1 MLMMRST
8 NANAKARL
16 SSRAERQ
23 RVRIA
28 GETQSYSLE
37 AVAISSRFE
46 EASKVASVLQ
56 PPDLPPKGWVAILV
70 LSGKLIMFT
79 FSIRSN
85 HHAFSRLLIMF
96 TPFAFSIRSN
106 LVH

>member
-70 LSGKLIMFT
+70 LSGKLIKPERVGDERLRLKRFL
-79 FSIRSN
+79 
-85 HHAFSRLLIMF
+85 SRF
-96 TPFAFSIRSN
+96 GAQ
-106 LVH
+106 LVPLSVGEIC